1 MSNDMNEP
9 EKLNFIKEK
18 ETFINKPV
26 EPKKKKE
33 KFDGKENFTADEK
46 RKQNIGKNQKK
57 KDKKDKNSGIGGKIW
72 EVVKDFL
79 WTILKV
85 ALSIYVSQY
94 FLQLTRAYKDGRMVP
109 GLDPNACP
117 YENVGCSSEAKKLST
132 KNYGFPYNMRDHNN
146 PGSWTNVLINHFR
159 DVWVNSR
166 QTADWFVGVV
176 EPATLISDT
185 KNYKE
190 TDKDMWTMM
199 TEFICVIWWIPFFL
213 QWTVYFGSMLVPA
226 WSAFKAFITH
236 GFTSDF
242 PFVTWNLIPLI
253 FLSPFGTFFSMMALP
268 IYLLWFLLVRPWSML
283 SKGGIKTWCKQFIGK
298 YYIAI
303 FLWVLLG
310 LFGSWNKHL
319 QGTDLHAT
327 GLIIIG
333 VLGVFMALLAI
344 TGQVPARLPFLN
356 DEGEPAAFRIPG
368 EDKLN
373 VFRYPKPAS
382 RKAK

>member
-18 ETFINKPV
+18 ESFINKPV

-33 KFDGKENFTADEK
+33 KFDGKENFTADQK
-46 RKQNIGKNQKK
+46 RKQNIGKNNKNN
-57 KDKKDKNSGIGGKIW
+57 KKDKNSDIGGKIW
-72 EVVKDFL
+72 EVIKDFI
-79 WTILKV
+79 WATIKV
-85 ALSIYVSQY
+85 ALAIYVSQSY
-94 FLQLTRAYKDGRMVP
+94 LQLTRSYKDGRMVP

-117 YENVGCSSEAKKLST
+117 YENVGCSSDAKKLSA

-146 PGSWTNVLINHFR
+146 PDSWTNVLINHFR

-166 QTADWFVGVV
+166 QTADWFIGVA

-185 KNYKE
+185 KIYKE
-190 TDKDMWTMM
+190 TDKDTWTMM
-199 TEFICVIWWIPFFL
+199 TEFICIIWWIPFLL
-213 QWTVYFGSMLVPA
+213 QWSVYIGAMFTPL
-226 WSAFKAFITH
+226 WSSFKAFITH

-242 PFVTWNLIPLI
+242 PWVTWNLIPLI
-253 FLSPFGTFFSMMALP
+253 FISPFGTFWNMMAIP
-268 IYLLWFLLVRPWSML
+268 MYLLWFLLARPWSML

-310 LFGSWNKHL
+310 LFSSWNNHL
-319 QGTDLHAT
+319 QGTDLHKA
-327 GLIIIG
+327 GLIVIG
-333 VLGVFMALLAI
+333 VLGLFLGILAA
-344 TGQVPARLPFLN
+344 TGHVPARLPYLN
-356 DEGEPAAFRIPG
+356 DDGEPAAFRVPG

-373 VFRYPKPAS
+373 VFRYTKPAS
-382 RKAK
+382 RKVK